1 MTSKADKAPDG
12 CMSGAWIQE
21 TSMANYLRRPGAL
34 AILVLASGIAPV
46 DETTD
51 PTQETIK
58 LGIFAL

>member
-1 MTSKADKAPDG
+1 
-12 CMSGAWIQE
+12 
-21 TSMANYLRRPGAL
+21 MANYLRRPGAL